1 MKWTGFILF
10 LLIGLGSSGQ
20 VSDQIRLAYRD
31 ATESKEKAETLYSL
45 LQHVQQSD
53 QAELVAYKG
62 AAKTL
67 LARYERLTERGSKVR
82 DGVEWIEQG
91 IKKAPQNIE
100 IRLIRLSVQENL
112 PKLLKY
118 HQNIEEDRALIK
130 SAYPNLEDEGLKK
143 MIQAYFKDFN

>member
-10 LLIGLGSSGQ
+10 LLIGLESSGQ
-20 VSDQIRLAYRD
+20 VSDQIRIAYRD
-31 ATESKEKAETLYSL
+31 ATESKENAEKLYSMI
-45 LQHVQQSD
+45 QHTQQSD

-67 LARYERLTERGSKVR
+67 LARYERLTERGGLVR
-82 DGVEWIEQG
+82 EGVEWIE
-91 IKKAPQNIE
+91 KAVEKAPQNVE

-118 HQNIEEDRALIK
+118 HQNIEEDRELIK
-130 SAYPNLEDEGLKK
+130 NAYPNLQDEGLKK
-143 MIQAYFKDFN
+143 MIQGYFKDFN